1 MVFTLLFRNTER
13 DIAENPGPL
22 SMLCQPRNKEN
33 FYDRVETFSV
43 SFLTL
48 DCSLS
53 IRVFFRVFPWVRFL
67 QRRLSLDELQR
78 I

>member
-53 IRVFFRVFPWVRFL
+53 IRVFFRVFPFGPFFAAKIEFR
-67 QRRLSLDELQR
+67 
-78 I
+78 